1 MSIPIFRFFPR
12 EKNKM
17 TSVEYI
23 RDYCKKNG
31 IAISKLESDL
41 GYANGYFNPKKNKKI
56 PIDKAVDIAEYLRI
70 DVFDILDEED
80 TKKLLLINNSPAN
93 RVAVSDAGGDQI
105 RIPVVRRVAAG
116 TPLGSFDEVIGYET
130 ISKDLASKGSYFA
143 LKISGD
149 SMSPNISNG
158 DIIICR
164 EQPDAEDGQVV
175 VALVNGCDGVC
186 KRLRKYEDG
195 TIALLSDN
203 SSYRPLYFNN
213 SEVDTVPV
221 RVVGIVVEL
230 RRKF

>member
-1 MSIPIFRFFPR
+1 
-12 EKNKM
+12 
-17 TSVEYI
+17 
-23 RDYCKKNG
+23 
-31 IAISKLESDL
+31 
-41 GYANGYFNPKKNKKI
+41 
-56 PIDKAVDIAEYLRI
+56 
-70 DVFDILDEED
+70 
-80 TKKLLLINNSPAN
+80 
-93 RVAVSDAGGDQI
+93 
-105 RIPVVRRVAAG
+105 
-116 TPLGSFDEVIGYET
+116 
-130 ISKDLASKGSYFA
+130 
-143 LKISGD
+143 
-149 SMSPNISNG
+149 MSPNISNG